1 MIMNIL
7 NIMIIS
13 SNETME
19 GLRVTLDDCEKLIR
33 NKVVCTPGGVTRSGH
48 PLISFPDN
56 HRWCEVLE
64 TELLLLLKY
73 FYHITPKTEQVNLK
87 KKIYFFLLSYYFF

>member
-1 MIMNIL
+1 
-7 NIMIIS
+7 
-13 SNETME
+13 ME

-33 NKVVCTPGGVTRSGH
+33 NKVVSTPGGVTRSGH

-73 FYHITPKTEQVNLK
+73 FYHITPKTEQVILK
-87 KKIYFFLLSYYFF
+87 KKTHIFFSILF

>member
-1 MIMNIL
+1 
-7 NIMIIS
+7 
-13 SNETME
+13 ME
-19 GLRVTLDDCEKLIR
+19 GMRVTLDDCEKLIR
-33 NKVVCTPGGVTRSGH
+33 NKVVSTPGGVTRSGH